1 MNNNNVLVVAA
12 ADVSD
17 HNNGGKPHNVYITYN
32 SFPFFTLQWEFFF
45 SNKTQNRKNICNN
58 SKLYE
63 NTRV

>member
-32 SFPFFTLQWEFFF
+32 SFPFLKLQWEFFF
-45 SNKTQNRKNICNN
+45 KQNPK
-58 SKLYE
+58 S
-63 NTRV
+63 